1 MPRSGGQGAG
11 EDGDAAGDDGSE
23 VFRARGSSVDG
34 MAQYYESASWTFAG
48 PVRHRRVRLLR
59 WETPNRSSGRWSAM
73 TADPREP
80 EGLDEFLAQ
89 EAEQDEDEAS
99 GRGRGSEDPEA
110 PEADAVEQRLELLQ
124 RRDSPLTGRHHDEVD
139 PADEAEQARVV
150 DPGDEEYRS

>member
-1 MPRSGGQGAG
+1 
-11 EDGDAAGDDGSE
+11 
-23 VFRARGSSVDG
+23 
-34 MAQYYESASWTFAG
+34 
-48 PVRHRRVRLLR
+48 
-59 WETPNRSSGRWSAM
+59 M

-80 EGLDEFLAQ
+80 EGLDEFLAH
-89 EAEQDEDEAS
+89 EAEQDEDEDEGY

-124 RRDSPLTGRHHDEVD
+124 RRDSPIAGRHHDEVD